1 MIRPAAPLTFALL
14 TGAAIAAIPGA
25 LPEGWLHP
33 IVAATGGVLLA
44 AAGLVWT
51 DRAPRTTVLLV
62 LAGTLMA
69 GAAAGIGAR
78 SEMRPSL
85 LDWFEDRGGP
95 DPDQT
100 PEGISIVEG
109 RLVGDAAPTT
119 YGGSL
124 TVAVNQIRY
133 DGRWRPLEGV
143 VRLSVGGELVSDHIA
158 LWRNGRMIRAPATLR
173 QPARYANPGT
183 PDGIDRLYARGIH
196 LIGSV
201 KSALLVNVLAPVDPL
216 EAWGARMRA
225 AVRRAVNA
233 TVGTYDP
240 QSAAIVTAVLI
251 GDRAGLD
258 PEMTDRLQRAGTYH
272 VIAISGG
279 NIAILTALLLLL
291 LRLGGLMG
299 RLPAVIVILSLL
311 AYGQV
316 VASEPS
322 VTRALFVAIVMLAAQ
337 AVDQRADPINTLA
350 LAAGGL
356 TLVDP
361 RAPFN
366 PGFQLTFGATAGL
379 LIGVPRMMAW
389 LGTQWPSADQANAGS
404 VPPASGPDRS
414 RLSTVSRYLAAAVV
428 GLLVATICAELAL
441 FPVAVVHFSRVTLA
455 GLLLN
460 FAAIPLMT
468 VTQMAGMAAV
478 GLYAS
483 GVAGAATL
491 AGWTAHLASTGI
503 VESARFADWAPALS
517 WRLPPPWLPIVGGYY
532 LGWFVWLSGDARGW
546 QRWLGRGM
554 VTVSA
559 VVMLAAPFPGWPGAP
574 AGDACGLLRD
584 GVGQSADQRF
594 LRVHMLDVDQADATL
609 VRFPDGQTLLV
620 DAAGDVLQGPF
631 DIGARIV
638 VPAIWALGVRS
649 LDYLV
654 ITHGDPD
661 HAGGG
666 AAVVRDLRPRE
677 VWEGVPVPSSEILAR
692 LRSTAEEAGASWRT
706 VRAGGRITMG
716 GVGIRILHPPA
727 PDWERRRVR
736 NDDSIV
742 IELRHGDV
750 SIVLPG
756 DIGEEVEPAVAAA
769 LVPASL
775 RILKAPHHGSRSSSS
790 AAFVRAINPALAVVS
805 AGRRNLFGHPH
816 PDVLARY
823 EEAGVDVLQTGYDGA
838 VALCTDGERVG
849 VSTAGGRRFTLSAS

>member
-1 MIRPAAPLTFALL
+1 MIRPAAPLAFALL

-25 LPEGWLHP
+25 LPELGFHP
-33 IVAATGGVLLA
+33 LAGTAAGALLAATGLLR
-44 AAGLVWT
+44 V
-51 DRAPRTTVLLV
+51 DRAPRVTLLLV

-69 GAAAGIGAR
+69 GTAAGIGAR

-85 LDWFEDRGGP
+85 LNWFEGNGGLDRN
-95 DPDQT
+95 QT
-100 PEGISIVEG
+100 QAGITIVEG

-124 TVAVNQIRY
+124 TVAVDRVRH
-133 DGRWRPLEGV
+133 DGRWRRLEGV
-143 VRLSVGGELVSDHIA
+143 VRLSVGGELASDHIA
-158 LWRNGRMIRAPATLR
+158 LWRNGRTIRVPATLR

-183 PDGIDRLYARGIH
+183 PDGLDRLYARGIH

-201 KSALLVNVLAPVDPL
+201 KSALLVEVLELGAPL
-216 EAWGARMRA
+216 EEWGARMRT
-225 AVRRAVNA
+225 AVRGAINV
-233 TVGTYDP
+233 TVGPHDP
-240 QSAAIVTAVLI
+240 QSAAIVTAILI

-291 LRLGGLMG
+291 LRLAGLAG
-299 RLPAVIVILSLL
+299 RLPAVIVIVSLL
-311 AYGQV
+311 AYGQI

-322 VTRALFVAIVMLAAQ
+322 VTRALFVAIVVLAAQ

-389 LGTQWPSADQANAGS
+389 LGTQWPVAGDSDADG
-404 VPPASGPDRS
+404 VPPTSGPDRS
-414 RLSTVSRYLAAAVV
+414 RLSTGSRYLATAAV

-478 GLYAS
+478 GLHAS
-483 GVAGAATL
+483 GGAGTAAL
-491 AGWTAHLASTGI
+491 AGWTAHLASAGI

-532 LGWFVWLSGDARGW
+532 VGWIVWLSGDARRW
-546 QRWLGRGM
+546 QRWLGRGT
-554 VTVSA
+554 VTASA
-559 VVMLAAPFPGWPGAP
+559 LVMLAAPFPGWPGAP
-574 AGDACGLLRD
+574 AGDACGLLMD
-584 GVGQSADQRF
+584 GVGKPADRRF

-649 LDYLV
+649 LDYLA

-666 AAVVRDLRPRE
+666 VAVVRDLRPGE
-677 VWEGVPVPSSEILAR
+677 VWEGVPVPSSEILAG
-692 LRSTAEEAGASWRT
+692 LRAAAEEEGALWRT
-706 VRAGGRITMG
+706 VRSGDRMMMG
-716 GVGIRILHPPA
+716 GIGVHVLHPPA

-742 IELRHGDV
+742 IEFRHGGV
-750 SIVLPG
+750 SIILPG

-790 AAFVRAINPALAVVS
+790 VAFIQALNPALAIVS

-823 EEAGVDVLQTGYDGA
+823 EGAGVEVLQTGYDGA
-838 VALCTDGERVG
+838 VALCTDGDRVA
-849 VSTAGGRRFTLSAS
+849 VSTAGGRRFTLPAS